1 MNANA
6 DVVVTSYGTL
16 VAEEKAIRGS
26 LMGSGVAD
34 RDIPMLLRLY
44 QDGKLPVDRL
54 KSSTMG
60 FDELNVSLD
69 RLDGGSVVR
78 QMLLP
83 HGGSISRKVAALR
96 TPDA

>member
-1 MNANA
+1 
-6 DVVVTSYGTL
+6 
-16 VAEEKAIRGS
+16 
-26 LMGSGVAD
+26 VAD

-60 FDELNVSLD
+60 FDDLNLSLD

-83 HGGSISRKVAALR
+83 HG
-96 TPDA
+96 